1 MAHSPSELWTMVEK
15 FGYIK
20 IDECIGIRMHQGS
33 RRVMM
38 QMGHAQNR
46 VSREVVVHNPLAML
60 QTIGEFIKLRDK
72 MRAEKVKQQLNIEH
86 DKAQEVLKNF
96 LTAKRMEYYEQQKA
110 KAEAEQKRI
119 DAVLSNTRP
128 MIQAI
133 LARLKPAVMQYGYDN
148 VYGQPAQVIF
158 H

>member
-38 QMGHAQNR
+38 QVGSNEHR

-60 QTIGEFIKLRDK
+60 QMIGEFKEVRDK
-72 MRAEKVKQQLNIEH
+72 IKTEKVKQQLNIQHE
-86 DKAQEVLKNF
+86 KAQEVLKNF
-96 LTAKRMEYYEQQKA
+96 LIAKRMEYYEQQKS

-119 DAVLSNTRP
+119 DAVLRNTRP
-128 MIQAI
+128 MIRAV
-133 LARLKPAVMQYGYDN
+133 LARLKPAVMQYGYEN